1 MTIESWLRQATKEL
15 QASDIPSAYLDAE
28 IILAHTIRHPRT
40 WLHAHINEEID
51 DRQIEIANARL
62 DLRKSFVPVAY
73 IIGHKEFYGRRFKVS
88 PTTLIPRPES
98 EAIIELLSRYL
109 PTTQPLDDSIASKR
123 LVDIGTGSGCL
134 GITAKLE
141 HPELDVTLLDVSLDA
156 LRVAKKNAEL
166 LSAEVSIQKSNL
178 LIDYAYTPDIILAN
192 LPYVDE
198 SWERS
203 KETMHEPGI
212 ALFASEAGL
221 RLIKKCF
228 DQLSNR
234 TNTGAIAIFEADPR
248 QWDVI
253 ERIAQESG
261 FVLDVK
267 HRFVASFVKT

>member
-15 QASDIPSAYLDAE
+15 QTSDIPSAYLDAE

-40 WLHAHINEEID
+40 WLHAHIDENLD
-51 DRQIEIANARL
+51 DRQVEIANARL

-73 IIGHKEFYGRRFKVS
+73 IIGHKDFYGRRFKVS
-88 PTTLIPRPES
+88 PATLIPRPES
-98 EAIIELLSRYL
+98 EAIVELLSRYL
-109 PTTQPLDDSIASKR
+109 PTTQPLNTSIASKR

-141 HPELDVTLLDVSLDA
+141 HPELDVTLLDVSPDA

-203 KETMHEPGI
+203 RETMHEPGI
-212 ALFASEAGL
+212 ALFASDGGL

-234 TNTGAIAIFEADPR
+234 TNIGAIAIFEADPR

-261 FVLDVK
+261 FALDEK
-267 HRFVASFVKT
+267 QRFVASFIKT

>member
-1 MTIESWLRQATKEL
+1 MTIESWLRQATTEL
-15 QASDIPSAYLDAE
+15 QGHAIPSAYLDAE
-28 IILAHTIRHPRT
+28 IILAHTVRYPRT
-40 WLHAHINEEID
+40 WLHAHIDENLE

-73 IIGHKEFYGRRFKVS
+73 IIGHKDFYGRRFKVS
-88 PTTLIPRPES
+88 PATLIPRPES

-109 PTTQPLDDSIASKR
+109 PTTRPLDTSIASKR

-141 HPELDVTLLDVSLDA
+141 HPELEVTLLDISSDA
-156 LRVAKKNAEL
+156 LRVAKKNAAL
-166 LSAEVSIQKSNL
+166 LSANVSIQKSNL

-203 KETMHEPGI
+203 KETRHEPAI
-212 ALFASEAGL
+212 ALFASDAGL
-221 RLIKKCF
+221 RLVKKCF
-228 DQLSNR
+228 DQLSSR

-248 QWDVI
+248 QWDAI
-253 ERIAQESG
+253 EKIAQEAG
-261 FVLDVK
+261 FTLDTK
-267 HRFVASFVKT
+267 QRFVASFIKA